1 MTQVIEVKTD
11 LVDFKKQDA
20 VIAEMAAKY
29 QGMTVATHTYKVVR
43 AARIEV
49 KNARCAVE
57 NLRVDLKKAPMEL
70 CKAIDA
76 EAKRLTKLLE
86 PIEESLEKEEKA
98 EDARKEAEAKA
109 IREKEEARLKAI
121 EEAKAAALQERFQRL
136 KDAGVFCTDA
146 RMLQSMSDADFE
158 LFLEDEGAKAATA
171 KAEADRLAELHREA
185 LAKQAEE
192 LRLRQI
198 EMEED
203 KRHEEARLAK
213 EREQIEAERAE
224 IRKQQEELVK
234 HQAELRAKA
243 EAEAAGQRRKEK
255 EAEHARKAA
264 LLAPELEKLNNVL
277 KAMTDAGDAK
287 LKELGEPAWG
297 NDLVDNFNRFSTMMN
312 QLVGES
318 LR

>member
-11 LVDFKKQDA
+11 LVEFKKQDA

-29 QGMTVATHTYKVVR
+29 RGITVATHTYKVVR

-57 NLRVDLKKAPMEL
+57 NLRVDLKKSPMEL

-121 EEAKAAALQERFQRL
+121 EEAKAAVLQDRFEKL
-136 KDAGVFCTDA
+136 KVAGVFCTDA
-146 RMLQSMSDADFE
+146 RMLQGMSDADFE

-171 KAEADRLAELHREA
+171 KAEAERLAELHREE

-192 LRLRQI
+192 LRLRQQ
-198 EMEED
+198 EMKED

-213 EREQIEAERAE
+213 EREAIEAERAE
-224 IRKQQEELVK
+224 VRRQQAEIQR
-234 HQAELRAKA
+234 HQDELRAKA
-243 EAEAAGQRRKEK
+243 ESEAAEMRREAI
-255 EAEHARKAA
+255 EAEQARKAA
-264 LLAPELEKLNNVL
+264 LVAPEMEKLESVL
-277 KAMTDAGDAK
+277 KAIRDAAGTAV
-287 LKELGEPAWG
+287 LAAGEPSWCVHLDEALSKLAI
-297 NDLVDNFNRFSTMMN
+297 DMRLVVR
-312 QLVGES
+312 QGAL
-318 LR
+318 